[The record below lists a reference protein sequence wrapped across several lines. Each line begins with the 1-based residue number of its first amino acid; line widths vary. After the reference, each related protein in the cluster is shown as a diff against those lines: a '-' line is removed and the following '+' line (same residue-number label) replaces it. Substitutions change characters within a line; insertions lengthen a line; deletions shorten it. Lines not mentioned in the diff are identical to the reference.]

1 MCIRDRSNGGSVSIP
16 VTMNVNGS
24 ALGDTNDDD
33 NINVLDVIIMVNMIL
48 GDAEINLNTGDMNG
62 DGLINVS
69 DVVLLINNILG

>member
-1 MCIRDRSNGGSVSIP
+1 
-16 VTMNVNGS
+16 MNVNGS
-24 ALGDTNDDD
+24 TLGDTNDDD

-48 GDAEINLNTGDMNG
+48 GDAEVNLNTGDING

>member
-1 MCIRDRSNGGSVSIP
+1 
-16 VTMNVNGS
+16 
-24 ALGDTNDDD
+24 
-33 NINVLDVIIMVNMIL
+33 MVNMIL